1 MFVLI
6 VSDKIAGE
14 GHDPAFPDHN
24 LVFLYKYSSS
34 ISGTN
39 KLQSGALGTDLEGGG
54 ERSMDNIYATRN
66 GELRCGIYFGSVDLE
81 RVNGE
86 VTQQTRSFAPA
97 RDPELSVPPTTAGE
111 AAQD

>member
-39 KLQSGALGTDLEGGG
+39 KLQSGALGTVLEGGG
-54 ERSMDNIYATRN
+54 ERSMGNICATRS
-66 GELRCGIYFGSVDLE
+66 GELRCGSMFGSDHSE

-86 VTQQTRSFAPA
+86 VTQTFMTRSSSNSS
-97 RDPELSVPPTTAGE
+97 RVVCTSDNCW
-111 AAQD
+111 